1 MILLHFGNLL
11 EHAVQNIVI
20 SEFFS
25 SKSGD
30 FGKNNFTKMVCLS
43 WTGFFLG
50 CLVMKTCPREFTAP
64 STVKLK
70 SCKMKIK
77 TEEIKDFRV
86 SPLALEVQ
94 KIGSWGEKFEHL
106 L

>member
-1 MILLHFGNLL
+1 
-11 EHAVQNIVI
+11 
-20 SEFFS
+20 
-25 SKSGD
+25 
-30 FGKNNFTKMVCLS
+30 
-43 WTGFFLG
+43 
-50 CLVMKTCPREFTAP
+50 
-64 STVKLK
+64 VKLK

-94 KIGSWGEKFEHL
+94 KIGSWGEKIEHL

>member
-1 MILLHFGNLL
+1 MLSK
-11 EHAVQNIVI
+11 NIVI

-50 CLVMKTCPREFTAP
+50 CLVLKTCPRKNAAP
-64 STVKLK
+64 HTVKLK

-77 TEEIKDFRV
+77 TEEIKDLRV
-86 SPLALEVQ
+86 SPLALAVQ
-94 KIGSWGEKFEHL
+94 KIGSWGQKFEHL